1 MKNPRGAVPKA
12 VDEYLAGVPGDMRAA
27 LERLRKT
34 IKAAAPGA
42 QEVISYGMPVLRLH
56 GMLVYYAA
64 FADHCSFFVGSSTVR
79 QRFAAEL
86 KPYAAGR
93 GTLHFTPQRPL
104 AASLVARIV
113 KARVSE
119 NEARAAAKRRTGVRR
134 GARPQ

>member
-1 MKNPRGAVPKA
+1 
-12 VDEYLAGVPGDMRAA
+12 
-27 LERLRKT
+27 
-34 IKAAAPGA
+34 
-42 QEVISYGMPVLRLH
+42 
-56 GMLVYYAA
+56 
-64 FADHCSFFVGSSTVR
+64 VR